1 MATLFDEVDSYLTNI
16 KQAIDFV
23 LVRDVAPAVVDRIEN
38 SAETNVYAAYEP
50 SQYYRRMSL
59 NQDNA
64 YDRSASNLTLTIEN
78 MTTGNASQIGEGYD
92 PGQIGDIIESGVG
105 YHWHNSRIYRNI
117 QPRPWMENGLEDA
130 IRDRSA
136 DRALES
142 GLLSL
147 GF

>member
-38 SAETNVYAAYEP
+38 AAETNVYAAYDP
-50 SQYYRRMSL
+50 SQYIRRMSL
-59 NQDNA
+59 NQDSA
-64 YDRSASNLTLTIEN
+64 YDRSASNLTLTIDN
-78 MTTGNASQIGEGYD
+78 LTTGNAAQAGEGYD
-92 PGQIGDIIESGVG
+92 PGEIGDIIESGLG

-117 QPRPWMENGLEDA
+117 QPRPWMEQGLEDSVK
-130 IRDRSA
+130 DHSA
-136 DRALES
+136 ERALES